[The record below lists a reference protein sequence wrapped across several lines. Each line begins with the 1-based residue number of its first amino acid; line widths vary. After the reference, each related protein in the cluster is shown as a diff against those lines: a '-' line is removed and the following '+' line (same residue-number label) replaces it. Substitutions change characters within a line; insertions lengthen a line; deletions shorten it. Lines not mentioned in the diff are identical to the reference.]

1 MATPYQK
8 IYDSFLSKIKDYN
21 LGELSDVVMEYDMH
35 SLLESAIPYFL
46 CPKIDIFDRDDAAAE
61 FKNDL
66 GPEEIN
72 ILGVLMKREWFKRGI
87 ADTDV
92 TQQKFGESDF
102 EFKSQASHLNAL
114 CNAQVNVIDREVK
127 NLLSNYSRVTRGK
140 IFNYGRLAGK

>member
-8 IYDSFLSKIKDYN
+8 VYDSFLSKIKDYN
-21 LGELSDVVMEYDMH
+21 LGELSDVVMEY
-35 SLLESAIPYFL
+35 EV
-46 CPKIDIFDRDDAAAE
+46 DIFDRDDATAE

-66 GPEEIN
+66 GPEEVN

-140 IFNYGRLAGK
+140 IFDYRKLAGK

>member
-1 MATPYQK
+1 M
-8 IYDSFLSKIKDYN
+8 
-21 LGELSDVVMEYDMH
+21 
-35 SLLESAIPYFL
+35 
-46 CPKIDIFDRDDAAAE
+46 
-61 FKNDL
+61 
-66 GPEEIN
+66 
-72 ILGVLMKREWFKRGI
+72 I

>member
-8 IYDSFLSKIKDYN
+8 VYDSFLSKIKDYN

-46 CPKIDIFDRDDAAAE
+46 CPKVDIFDRDDATAE

-66 GPEEIN
+66 GPEEVN
-72 ILGVLMKREWFKRGI
+72 ILGVLMN
-87 ADTDV
+87 TDV

-140 IFNYGRLAGK
+140 IFDYRKLAGK

>member
-1 MATPYQK
+1 
-8 IYDSFLSKIKDYN
+8 
-21 LGELSDVVMEYDMH
+21 
-35 SLLESAIPYFL
+35 
-46 CPKIDIFDRDDAAAE
+46 
-61 FKNDL
+61 
-66 GPEEIN
+66 
-72 ILGVLMKREWFKRGI
+72 MKREWFKRGI